1 MNMIAFAVDT
11 ASVEDAFIMG
21 GGLSLEMIASA
32 VSTARVE
39 DVFNVRDGA
48 WWAKAGGTATILE
61 KGGRHR
67 NMHSH
72 KRTACRRRK
81 PQPPPHE
88 AVLPIDVPPIPA
100 LAPAEP
106 ALRLEQG
113 API

>member
-72 KRTACRRRK
+72 KRTAWWDTFCSK
-81 PQPPPHE
+81 TS
-88 AVLPIDVPPIPA
+88 
-100 LAPAEP
+100 
-106 ALRLEQG
+106 G
-113 API
+113 

>member
-11 ASVEDAFIMG
+11 ASVEDVFIMG

-61 KGGRHR
+61 KGGITATCIHISAPL
-67 NMHSH
+67 HG
-72 KRTACRRRK
+72 KRPAPK
-81 PQPPPHE
+81 LQD
-88 AVLPIDVPPIPA
+88 VL
-100 LAPAEP
+100 
-106 ALRLEQG
+106 
-113 API
+113 